1 MRRTTRVTSSPRSPL
16 TVSRVRLVLGV
27 LTATALLVGSAA
39 CSSGGAPSDA
49 NAPAAAINASPT
61 SLFDG
66 IVLGTPLPKP
76 AITLTDTTGHPFDL
90 VQRTAGKL
98 TLLYFGYTHCP
109 DVCPTTIAGLA
120 ATLRLLTPAQR
131 AKISVVFVTTD
142 PNRDTPAVLKAW
154 LGQYSPTFIGL
165 TGPFATIQRA
175 ASSVGIA
182 IQKPV
187 PLPGGGYTVTHG
199 AEVLAF
205 NSTDGKAHVVYT
217 SGETVPQY
225 RHDIPLLLAGRD
237 LTAR

>member
-1 MRRTTRVTSSPRSPL
+1 MNHSPSAPP
-16 TVSRVRLVLGV
+16 RLRPILRI
-27 LTATALLVGSAA
+27 LTAAAMLTGLAA
-39 CSSGGAPSDA
+39 CSSSGAPSDA
-49 NAPAAAINASPT
+49 NAPAAVINAAPT
-61 SLFDG
+61 SAFDG
-66 IVLGTPLPKP
+66 IVLGSPLPKP
-76 AITLTDTTGHPFDL
+76 AITLTDTTGRPFNL
-90 VQRTAGKL
+90 VQRTGGKL

-109 DVCPTTIAGLA
+109 DVCPTTMADLA

-131 AKISVVFVTTD
+131 AKISVVFITTD

-154 LGQYSPTFIGL
+154 LGQYYSGFIGL
-165 TGPFATIQRA
+165 TGPFGTIQQA

-205 NSTDGKAHVVYT
+205 NTDGKAHVVYT
-217 SGETVPQY
+217 SGETVAQY

-237 LTAR
+237 LTAS

>member
-1 MRRTTRVTSSPRSPL
+1 MNSSPRP
-16 TVSRVRLVLGV
+16 SRTAPRLRPALGV
-27 LTATALLVGSAA
+27 LAFIALLAGSAA
-39 CSSGGAPSDA
+39 CSSGSAPGDA
-49 NAPAAAINASPT
+49 NAPAAVVNASPS

-90 VQRTAGKL
+90 PRRTAGTL

-109 DVCPTTIAGLA
+109 DVCPTTMADLA

-154 LGQYSPTFIGL
+154 LGQYSPGFIGL

-205 NSTDGKAHVVYT
+205 DSTDGKAHVVYT
-217 SGETVPQY
+217 SGETVAQY